1 MFFKI
6 AVFKNFFV
14 WHRCFPVNFTKFLKT
29 YFLQNSSE
37 RLLLTFFYWTFPVA
51 ASDSFRFP
59 ACNFI
64 KKEILAKMF
73 FCEFAK
79 FLRTYFYRTPPD
91 DCFLSLS
98 VNFEKFFRT
107 LLLQS
112 TSEKLILF
120 RVQVAEF
127 QPANTIVKSCFTG
140 VFQVL

>member
-1 MFFKI
+1 
-6 AVFKNFFV
+6 
-14 WHRCFPVNFTKFLKT
+14 
-29 YFLQNSSE
+29 
-37 RLLLTFFYWTFPVA
+37 
-51 ASDSFRFP
+51 
-59 ACNFI
+59 
-64 KKEILAKMF
+64 MF

-79 FLRTYFYRTPPD
+79 FLRAYFYRTPPG

-98 VNFEKFFRT
+98 VNFEKFFGT

-127 QPANTIVKSCFTG
+127 QPANTIVKNCFTG

>member
-1 MFFKI
+1 M
-6 AVFKNFFV
+6 
-14 WHRCFPVNFTKFLKT
+14 NFTKFLRT
-29 YFLQNSSE
+29 PILQNCSR
-37 RLLLTFFYWTFPVA
+37 RLLPTLVSTGSPVA
-51 ASDSFRFP
+51 DSDSFRFL

-79 FLRTYFYRTPPD
+79 FVRTYFDRTPPD

-112 TSEKLILF
+112 TSEKLLLF

-140 VFQVL
+140 LFQVL

>member
-1 MFFKI
+1 
-6 AVFKNFFV
+6 
-14 WHRCFPVNFTKFLKT
+14 
-29 YFLQNSSE
+29 
-37 RLLLTFFYWTFPVA
+37 
-51 ASDSFRFP
+51 
-59 ACNFI
+59 
-64 KKEILAKMF
+64 MF

-79 FLRTYFYRTPPD
+79 FLRTYFYRTPLD